1 MNRSLLTLALA
12 ALLVPAQAQTQAL
25 DLLEAWQ
32 RAEQRAPEA
41 AQARAA
47 REAGVARGEQ
57 AKALWRPQLLVE
69 AGASKATHET
79 AMRGAQFSAPGFGQ
93 SQGVAFDTSV
103 TGGTGTRTAL
113 MLRQPLFS
121 RERDAQAQALGL
133 SQSMAEAEWTQARQA
148 LMLQVV
154 EAYFAVGLAHERLR
168 LVAQQQTAV
177 DRAAAEARDRFQLGD
192 RPITDVHEATARAAA
207 LQAERLAADSQIQV
221 VRAALA
227 DLMGALP
234 ADAAP
239 RLPAANPRVPAGAL
253 ATWLQD
259 ADQGNPGLQ
268 RAELGV
274 QVLQAQAR
282 AVAGAAL
289 PTVDLVAQAAR
300 ERLSG
305 SGDFGAA
312 RNSATQGAIGV
323 QVVLPLY
330 TGGMRPALAHEAQA
344 RVSRA
349 QAERDRARQ
358 QVAQQT
364 RAAWLDLAV
373 GERQLAA
380 LSAALEASRARLDA
394 TRLGLQAGD
403 RTLLDLLRAENDA
416 AAAELALLE
425 ARTRLITS
433 RLHLSALAG
442 QLDEGA
448 LQQARALLPPV
459 PQPQ

>member
-1 MNRSLLTLALA
+1 MKRSLLSLALA
-12 ALLVPAQAQTQAL
+12 ALLAPAQAL
-25 DLLEAWQ
+25 DLMEAW
-32 RAEQRAPEA
+32 RSAEQRAPEA

-47 REAGVARGEQ
+47 HEAGAARGEQ
-57 AKALWRPQLLVE
+57 GKALWRPQVMVE

-79 AMRGAQFSAPGFGQ
+79 AVRGAQFSAPGFGQ
-93 SQGVAFDTSV
+93 STGVAFDTSV
-103 TGGTGTRTAL
+103 TGGTGTRAAL
-113 MLRQPLFS
+113 MVRQPLFS

-133 SQSMAEAEWTQARQA
+133 SAQMADAEWTQARQA

-154 EAYFAVGLAHERLR
+154 EAYFSVGLAGERLR
-168 LVAQQQTAV
+168 LVDQQHRAV
-177 DRAAAEARDRFQLGD
+177 ERAAAEARDRFQLGD

-207 LQAERLAADSQIQV
+207 LQAERLGADTQLQV
-221 VRAALA
+221 ARTALA
-227 DLMGALP
+227 DLMGTAAAAEL
-234 ADAAP
+234 AP
-239 RLPAANPRVPAGAL
+239 RLPTASRAVAAGEL
-253 ATWLQD
+253 GTWLQQ
-259 ADQGNPGLQ
+259 AETGNPGLQ

-312 RNSATQGAIGV
+312 RSSASQGAIGV

-330 TGGMRPALAHEAQA
+330 TGGMRSAQSREAHA
-344 RVSRA
+344 RLNQA

-358 QVAQQT
+358 QVAQHT

-373 GERQLAA
+373 GDSQLTA
-380 LSAALEASRARLDA
+380 LSAAREASRARLDA

-425 ARTRLITS
+425 ARTRLITR
-433 RLHLSALAG
+433 RLHLAALAG

-448 LQQARALLPPV
+448 LQQANAHLSPV
-459 PQPQ
+459 LSSQ